1 MDTRPMS
8 ACRAMQIIAS
18 HGHAVTEQDIPGLY
32 RIDGGQELTTN
43 QLISVATS
51 YVPHDRFMNS
61 LLQP

>member
-1 MDTRPMS
+1 
-8 ACRAMQIIAS
+8 MQIIAS